1 MEENQAEINFF
12 QAHSL
17 FINEIRSVF
26 HTICLRQFG
35 ENWQQNYSATFRNE
49 GSRETWNGKIRDVKQ
64 PQYLI
69 ECSNLAMFSDHYQ
82 KKKFFRNQ
90 FGRIS
95 SRVSTYFKDIA
106 EARNMVAHHANYDSD
121 IADRAYLHMITI
133 SNTLGN
139 ENLVNNLRDLRNGPN
154 IVEKL
159 NAKSKSRD
167 KSKSNNN
174 DERLYTNT
182 EIQIKI
188 SEKAQ
193 ALSEDELN
201 KLCDRDYS
209 KAIFNNTN
217 PIFVKVPQNAS
228 KEERQS
234 AIKDHKN
241 KNRWTVKYEFN
252 KNNYS
257 YFITTQ
263 WYPRN
268 DVYVKNWLQRTS
280 T

>member
-26 HTICLRQFG
+26 HTICLTQFG

-49 GSRETWNGKIRDVKQ
+49 ESKETWNRNIRDGKQ
-64 PQYLI
+64 PQDLI
-69 ECSNLAMFSDHYQ
+69 ECSNLAMFSDHYKNSQ
-82 KKKFFRNQ
+82 FFRNQ
-90 FGRIS
+90 FGGIRFG
-95 SRVSTYFKDIA
+95 VSTYFTDIA
-106 EARNMVAHHANYDSD
+106 KARNMVAHHANYDSD
-121 IADRAYLHMITI
+121 IADRAYLDMITI

-139 ENLVNNLRDLRNGPN
+139 ENLVNKLRDLRNGPN

-193 ALSEDELN
+193 TLSDDELN
-201 KLCDRDYS
+201 KLCDKDYS
-209 KAIFNNTN
+209 KYTFKNTY
-217 PIFVKVPQNAS
+217 PIFVRVPQNAS
-228 KEERQS
+228 TEEREL
-234 AIKDHKN
+234 AIKDHN
-241 KNRWTVKYEFN
+241 NRNRWTVKYEFN

-257 YFITTQ
+257 YFITTI
-263 WYPRN
+263 WYPKN
-268 DVYVKNWLQRTS
+268 DEYVKDWLQRKNT
-280 T
+280 